1 MNPSDA
7 DAAIRSDLA
16 ALPATPVLLR
26 AGDEL
31 PPKALGPLTR
41 TDFVRYAGAGGD
53 LHPLH
58 HDEPFAQRAG
68 MPSVFGMG
76 MLHAGMLGNHL
87 ARWVGPDN
95 IRSFSVRF
103 TSQVWPGDELA
114 LRGHVTSVERHD
126 DGRAYAE
133 ISLSI
138 ANQAGD
144 EVLRGHAKAL
154 VEGQDA
160 ARD

>member
-1 MNPSDA
+1 MTTA
-7 DAAIRSDLA
+7 RSDSVSDVVA
-16 ALPATPVLLR
+16 TALPSTPVLLR
-26 AGDEL
+26 EGDEL
-31 PPKALGPLTR
+31 PRTVVGPLTR

-58 HDEPFAQRAG
+58 HDEPYAMQAG

-76 MLHAGMLGNHL
+76 MPHASMLGNRL

-103 TSQVWPGDELA
+103 TKQVWPGDELTFS
-114 LRGHVTSVERHD
+114 GHVTTVEQGD
-126 DGRAYAE
+126 DDRAYAA
-133 ISLSI
+133 ISLSVVTRS
-138 ANQAGD
+138 GE
-144 EVLRGHAKAL
+144 EVLRGHATAL
-154 VEGQDA
+154 VENEDA

>member
-1 MNPSDA
+1 MTSTGSDSVSEVGATVLPS
-7 DAAIRSDLA
+7 
-16 ALPATPVLLR
+16 TPVLLR
-26 AGDEL
+26 EGDEL
-31 PPKALGPLTR
+31 PRTVVGPLTR

-58 HDEPFAQRAG
+58 HDEPYARETG

-76 MLHAGMLGNHL
+76 MLHAGMLGNRL

-103 TSQVWPGDELA
+103 TKQVWPGDELSFS
-114 LRGHVTSVERHD
+114 GHVTAVERGED
-126 DGRAYAE
+126 DRAYAA
-133 ISLSI
+133 ISLSVV
-138 ANQAGD
+138 AQSGE
-144 EVLRGHAKAL
+144 EVLRGHATVL
-154 VEGQDA
+154 VGGQDA

>member
-1 MNPSDA
+1 MTSTRSDSLSDA
-7 DAAIRSDLA
+7 RAP
-16 ALPATPVLLR
+16 ALPSTPVLMR
-26 AGDEL
+26 EGDEL
-31 PPKALGPLTR
+31 PRTVVGPLTR

-58 HDEPFAQRAG
+58 HDEPYAMQAG

-76 MLHAGMLGNHL
+76 MLHAGMLGNRL

-103 TSQVWPGDELA
+103 TKQVWPGDELA
-114 LRGHVTSVERHD
+114 FNGHVTSVERGED
-126 DGRAYAE
+126 ERAYAE
-133 ISLSI
+133 VSLSVVT
-138 ANQAGD
+138 QSGE
-144 EVLRGHAKAL
+144 EVLRGHATAF
-154 VEGQDA
+154 VENEDA